1 MNIIKLAEALGV
13 DTTCK
18 KEEIQKLRIELG
30 VGMDTAREMIIEPRI
45 YEQIKLLVRIITD
58 KNEYD

>member
-18 KEEIQKLRIELG
+18 KSEIDKLRIEYG
-30 VGMDTAREMIIEPRI
+30 VGMDTAREMIIEPKIYKRI
-45 YEQIKLLVRIITD
+45 KELVKDI
-58 KNEYD
+58 EECE